1 MKKSFFIYFLLLA
14 SIFSQTS
21 IASVNGEA
29 QVERFQVWIREL
41 REVLTS
47 STDTRVVARALVG
60 GTARNATFHLQGLGR
75 IYESVDPKFKTLV
88 RDDLK
93 ELEDAI
99 GQYDMWKSL
108 DPSKVK
114 KAEDTL
120 VKILEKEGWSKKG
133 QSSHLDAI
141 EKFVT
146 QFQWSDYQTDR
157 RHVLI
162 SLREQLDHLAA
173 TNYDLTRL
181 EKTDGDGNGLHE
193 LRREMRWFLIEA
205 RVLNGLLN
213 YAPGQVCSAPAYASL
228 LNSKLADHKYATL
241 NSGTLEV
248 DPCLVE
254 RCLMLGIV
262 KSVNI
267 MGGLK
272 DAAEEDKAARQ
283 ADRVP
288 DAMVAEATG
297 IYNEIK
303 ETQVFSRLSRNIGSC
318 EK

>member
-1 MKKSFFIYFLLLA
+1 MRSLFSVIIFAFVFSGSA
-14 SIFSQTS
+14 S
-21 IASVNGEA
+21 ASVSGEA

-47 STDTRVVARALVG
+47 STDTRVVARALVN

-75 IYESVDPKFKTLV
+75 IYETLDPKFKTLI

-99 GQYDMWKSL
+99 GEYDKWKSV
-108 DPSKVK
+108 DPSKVE
-114 KAEDTL
+114 KAESTL

-133 QSSHLDAI
+133 VSTHLDVI
-141 EKFVT
+141 EKFIT
-146 QFQWSDYQTDR
+146 GFQWPDYETDR
-157 RHVLI
+157 KHVLL
-162 SLREQLDHLAA
+162 SLREQLDHLSA
-173 TNYDLTRL
+173 TNFDLTRL

-213 YAPGQVCSAPAYASL
+213 YAPGNVCSAPAYATL
-228 LNSKLADHKYATL
+228 LDSKLVDHKYATL
-241 NSGTLEV
+241 NASPLEV

-254 RCLMLGIV
+254 RCLVLGLV

-272 DAAEEDKAARQ
+272 DAAEEDRAARQ

-297 IYNEIK
+297 IYNELK

-318 EK
+318 QR

>member
-1 MKKSFFIYFLLLA
+1 MRSLFSAIIFGFLITSSLA
-14 SIFSQTS
+14 S
-21 IASVNGEA
+21 ASTNGDA
-29 QVERFQVWIREL
+29 QIERFQVWIREL

-47 STDTRVVARALVG
+47 STDTRVVARALVS

-75 IYESVDPKFKTLV
+75 IYEKVDPKFKTLI

-99 GQYDMWKSL
+99 GEYDKWNSIDK
-108 DPSKVK
+108 SKVG
-114 KAEDTL
+114 KAESTL

-133 QSSHLDAI
+133 VSTHLDAI
-141 EKFVT
+141 EKFIKE
-146 QFQWSDYQTDR
+146 FRWPDYETDR
-157 RHVLI
+157 KHVLL
-162 SLREQLDHLAA
+162 SLGEQLDHLSS

-213 YAPGQVCSAPAYASL
+213 YAPGNACSAPAYASL
-228 LNSKLADHKYATL
+228 LDSKLVDHKYATL
-241 NSGTLEV
+241 ASSPLEV

-254 RCLMLGIV
+254 RCLVLGLV

-272 DAAEEDKAARQ
+272 DAAEEDRAARQ

-297 IYNEIK
+297 IYNELK
-303 ETQVFSRLSRNIGSC
+303 ETQVFSRLSQNIRSC
-318 EK
+318 QR